1 LRLRFSPKSRRAV
14 DPVAYDLYL
23 RGRAATR
30 VHTPESVAKGHELLM
45 AAVQQAPD
53 FPQAWYELA
62 NNYFRAGFLQPLA
75 EQERSSAL
83 GLEAAKRA
91 RTLDP
96 GYGAAYGMDSVL
108 RPAFGR
114 WGEIMAALDRA
125 QALSPHDVDVLDWR
139 GHMFAATGRLKAALP
154 LLREAQS

>member
-1 LRLRFSPKSRRAV
+1 MVYDHNQKGR
-14 DPVAYDLYL
+14 VASCVLL
-23 RGRAATR
+23 LVCFALGL
-30 VHTPESVAKGHELLM
+30 ELLQ

-83 GLEAAKRA
+83 GREAAKRA

-96 GYGAAYGMDSVL
+96 DYGAAYSIDSVL
-108 RPAFGR
+108 TPAFDR
-114 WGEIMAALDRA
+114 WGEIVAALDRA
-125 QALSPHDVDVLDWR
+125 QALSP
-139 GHMFAATGRLKAALP
+139 
-154 LLREAQS
+154 